1 MIENI
6 EQKIDVEIVYA
17 LLSGKVT
24 NAINRTLSR
33 KLKDAGID
41 ISPAQVSILYTLWH
55 ADGITQKQLSDY
67 TAKDK
72 PSITRLLDNMDKL
85 QLIKRQQDKKDRRM
99 NKIYLTPKAQS
110 IKSQVREATVN
121 ALQDGFKGLTGNDMA
136 EVQRM
141 MKIIFNNLGG
151 NTENDESED

>member
-1 MIENI
+1 MIDNI

-33 KLKDAGID
+33 KLKEASID
-41 ISPAQVSILYTLWH
+41 ISPAQVSILYTLWRT
-55 ADGITQKQLSDY
+55 DGITQKQLSDA

-99 NKIYLTPKAQS
+99 NKIFLTAKAQTIREKVS
-110 IKSQVREATVN
+110 EATVN
-121 ALQDGFKGLTGNDMA
+121 ALQEAFNGLSGDEMS

-151 NTENDESED
+151 ANAEEE